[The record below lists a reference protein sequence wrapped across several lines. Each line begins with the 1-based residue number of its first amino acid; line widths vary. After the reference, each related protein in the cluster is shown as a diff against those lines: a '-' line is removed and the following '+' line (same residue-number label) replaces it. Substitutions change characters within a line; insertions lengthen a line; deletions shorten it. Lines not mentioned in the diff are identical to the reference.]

1 MAQAV
6 EERYRQM
13 PFITHSYLIAAVVTT
28 VGCTLDVPAFL
39 PSLSP
44 MIRRCFSLA
53 PVF

>member
-1 MAQAV
+1 MVHAV

-28 VGCTLDVPAFL
+28 VGCTLDVSAFL